1 LTWPGLGCSES
12 RAATLAISE
21 AGLSRELRV
30 EGCNRDALDARFVA
44 SVARQEEKGSDFN
57 VASRLLIDT
66 LTGTIDA
73 AVVIN
78 NDSDLAYPIACARER
93 LPVGLVN
100 PTKGYRAGKLAGLPH
115 EGARSHWWYQLRK
128 CSSILAPPCLGE
140 FQRTSQRRERWRMS
154 WDQRRNRRGL
164 EEVLT
169 NLWMV
174 LPGRGLLARGLV
186 WAATMKRNQPA
197 KCAAPLT
204 D

>member
-1 LTWPGLGCSES
+1 M
-12 RAATLAISE
+12 
-21 AGLSRELRV
+21 
-30 EGCNRDALDARFVA
+30 A
-44 SVARQEEKGSDFN
+44 SVARQEEKGSDVN
-57 VASRLLIDT
+57 GASHLLVDT

-100 PTKGYRAGKLAGLPH
+100 PTKGYRAGKLASLPH
-115 EGARSHWWYQLRK
+115 EGAGNHWWYQLRK

-140 FQRTSQRRERWRMS
+140 FQRASQRRERWRMS

-164 EEVLT
+164 EEGLT

-174 LPGRGLLARGLV
+174 LLGRGLLALSLV
-186 WAATMKRNQPA
+186 WAAAMKRSQTA
-197 KCAAPLT
+197 KCEALLT